1 MHVPTGE
8 TDTIHP
14 ALEGSVTDFGGSLLA
29 SEEMVR
35 DHHDIAVRD
44 TVVSFPMQGPAVP
57 GRWADS
63 APSAGAVVFMGLHTE
78 RDNLIAAG
86 LRINV
91 AVTILALKWHM
102 F

>member
-1 MHVPTGE
+1 MHVPTGG

-14 ALEGSVTDFGGSLLA
+14 ALGGSVTDFGGSLLA
-29 SEEMVR
+29 SEEIVH

-63 APSAGAVVFMGLHTE
+63 APSVGQSDGSGAPNQCHGNNTE
-78 RDNLIAAG
+78 C
-86 LRINV
+86 
-91 AVTILALKWHM
+91 
-102 F
+102 